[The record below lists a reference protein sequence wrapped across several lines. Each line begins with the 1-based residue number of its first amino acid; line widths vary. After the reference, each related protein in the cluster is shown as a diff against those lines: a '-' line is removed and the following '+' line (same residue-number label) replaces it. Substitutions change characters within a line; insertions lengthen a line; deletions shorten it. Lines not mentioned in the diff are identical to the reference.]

1 MSNYEE
7 YRDAAKD
14 RLGNV
19 VNNMYTGE
27 TAALIRQAQAQQG
40 IGLAILALAE
50 ALRPEPTR
58 VTLTVNTDEVKAAV
72 VDALEGQ
79 R

>member
-1 MSNYEE
+1 MSTYEE
-7 YRDAAKD
+7 ALTTAKAYLTSQGYSGSNRGD
-14 RLGNV
+14 SG
-19 VNNMYTGE
+19 
-27 TAALIRQAQAQQG
+27 ADQARASRG
-40 IGLAILALAE
+40 IGFAILALAE

>member
-1 MSNYEE
+1 MSLEVYGYTRLKSNAIVRLDYPSG
-7 YRDAAKD
+7 KD
-14 RLGNV
+14 DG
-19 VNNMYTGE
+19 
-27 TAALIRQAQAQQG
+27 ALRG
-40 IGLAILALAE
+40 IGFAILALAE